1 MPLEPQAAHTG
12 QVCLKTALDQ
22 VRHLVLVFVVK
33 ALSQEI
39 GNLSNPKQATRK
51 ERATINTVA
60 ERAGVS
66 ISTIS
71 RVLNGRDRVSAET
84 RARVMAAIRE
94 LGYRPSALARGLA
107 SKKAQT
113 LGFVIPTLTDPF
125 FMGIVAGVERAA
137 AQSGYSLLVSCQ
149 PRAVKGQSYAK
160 LFNERRVDGLI
171 LVGIR
176 LSRADIEE
184 FQDHHSPVVLIQQTA
199 DGLLPSVT
207 VDNYR
212 GAKSLVEH
220 LIGHGYRRFAYIAG
234 SDYTPDNAERLRAM
248 RETLAAFGLELP
260 DSCVAAGDY
269 THESGYR
276 AMNQLLERGCSPEAV
291 FAANDQMAGDVILA
305 IQERG
310 LRVPGDIAVVGFD
323 DIALARFTNPP
334 LTTVRQPTYEMGY
347 QAARMVLHAI
357 EFPHERMPLSV
368 VLPAELVRRQSCGC
382 GPNNR

>member
-1 MPLEPQAAHTG
+1 M
-12 QVCLKTALDQ
+12 
-22 VRHLVLVFVVK
+22 R
-33 ALSQEI
+33 
-39 GNLSNPKQATRK
+39 NLRRLTPK
-51 ERATINTVA
+51 ERVTINTVA

-71 RVLNGRDRVSAET
+71 RVLNGRDRVSPET
-84 RARVMAAIRE
+84 RARVMEAIRE

-107 SKKAQT
+107 SKRSQT

-149 PRAVKGQSYAK
+149 PRAAKGQSYAK
-160 LFNERRVDGLI
+160 LFYERRVDGLI

-176 LSRADIEE
+176 LNRSEIEQLE
-184 FQDHHSPVVLIQQTA
+184 AHRFPVVLIQQTA

-207 VDNYR
+207 ADNFG

-234 SDYTPDNAERLRAM
+234 SDYTPDNVERLRAA
-248 RETLAAFGLELP
+248 RETLSAFGLGLP
-260 DSCVAAGDY
+260 DACIAPGDY
-269 THESGYR
+269 THEGGRR
-276 AMNQLLERGCSPEAV
+276 AMHDLLEGGCSPQVV
-291 FAANDQMAGDVILA
+291 FAANDQMAAGAILA

-310 LRVPGDIAVVGFD
+310 LQVPDDIAVVGFD
-323 DIALARFTNPP
+323 DVALARFTNPP

-357 EFPHERMPLSV
+357 DFPHERMPLSV
-368 VLPAELVRRQSCGC
+368 VLPTELVIRQSCGC
-382 GPNNR
+382 RPNSR